1 MIYNW
6 LCRGGSMNKLGEW
19 LKEKRLNKA
28 MSQVEY
34 AEKIGISN
42 VTLSKVESG
51 ESVGSNVLRKLSIE
65 TGVATKMLREM
76 MLFEIKEE
84 K

>member
-1 MIYNW
+1 
-6 LCRGGSMNKLGEW
+6 MNKLGEW

-51 ESVGSNVLRKLSIE
+51 ENVGSNVLRKLSIE

-84 K
+84 S

>member
-1 MIYNW
+1 
-6 LCRGGSMNKLGEW
+6 MNKLGEW

-34 AEKIGISN
+34 ADKIGISN
-42 VTLSKVESG
+42 VTLSKIESG
-51 ESVGSNVLRKLSIE
+51 ENVGSNVLRKLSIE

-76 MLFEIKEE
+76 MLFEIKED

>member
-1 MIYNW
+1 MIYNR
-6 LCRGGSMNKLGEW
+6 LCKEVVMNKLGEW

-34 AEKIGISN
+34 ADKIGISN

-51 ESVGSNVLRKLSIE
+51 ENVGSNVLRKLSIE

-84 K
+84 S

>member
-1 MIYNW
+1 
-6 LCRGGSMNKLGEW
+6 MNKLGEW

-51 ESVGSNVLRKLSIE
+51 ENVGSNVLRKLSVE

-84 K
+84 S